1 MSEEKNMK
9 EATAFLNNLDTARID
24 ERREI
29 GKKLE
34 EARQELQEAA
44 EVLEITNDEDEYIKA
59 AETVA
64 KAKARINIY
73 RRQLETISESN
84 KEEAAK
90 HYDILLDDYKE
101 MCKAASAEIESKLTE
116 FIAVYDAY
124 LSKARNYN
132 GLINWCNDIRRGKYE
147 ATCLFPKFDIV
158 QNITSSR
165 VKRYIHAIEDVKTA
179 EDRHDIFWNN

>member
-1 MSEEKNMK
+1 MSEEKNLK
-9 EATAFLNNLDTARID
+9 EATAFLNNLDTARIN

-73 RRQLETISESN
+73 RRQLETITESN

-90 HYDILLDDYKE
+90 HHDILLDDYKE
-101 MCKAASAEIESKLTE
+101 MCKAASAELESKLAE

-124 LSKARNYN
+124 LSKARSYK
-132 GLINWCNDIRRGKYE
+132 GLINGCNHIRPGKLE
-147 ATCLFPKFDIV
+147 DAFLFPKYDIV
-158 QNITSSR
+158 HNITSSR
-165 VKRYIHAIEDVKTA
+165 LKRYIEAIEDVKNA
-179 EDRHDIFWNN
+179 EDKHDILWNN